1 MSRDAAAAPPPS
13 AHPFVGMSGP
23 VMSQRIETANSPAN
37 ATALPQARARVM
49 AAVAAGLLGLVLV
62 WGVGF
67 ASPAAVHNAAHD
79 SRHALVF
86 PCH

>member
-1 MSRDAAAAPPPS
+1 MAKPYAISHAAQAPAS
-13 AHPFVGMSGP
+13 V
-23 VMSQRIETANSPAN
+23 VRIGAP
-37 ATALPQARARVM
+37 LL
-49 AAVAAGLLGLVLV
+49 AGLLGLVLV

-67 ASPAAVHNAAHD
+67 AYPAVIHNAAHD

>member
-1 MSRDAAAAPPPS
+1 
-13 AHPFVGMSGP
+13 
-23 VMSQRIETANSPAN
+23 MSQRIETANTPAN
-37 ATALPQARARVM
+37 ATALPQARAQVM

-67 ASPAAVHNAAHD
+67 AGPAAVHNAAHD